1 MIILDKYF
9 HRPLFWDYSIAIIIV
24 ALVKL
29 LLTVERIKIPKE
41 ESLFSIS
48 SDIAN
53 VSFTSAGFII
63 TLVTVLVTF
72 KSNTSITKNNYTP
85 SNTLFEMFYASDLYF
100 ETIKQFMKCIKSLI
114 LISIS
119 CYFIKLF
126 ISYNKA
132 EILFLFCSAGIFIVT
147 ITLWRCLLILSKI
160 LKLQKQE

>member
-9 HRPLFWDYSIAIIIV
+9 HRPIFWDYTVASIIAAIV
-24 ALVKL
+24 EL
-29 LLTVERIKIPKE
+29 LLTVDQIEIPKE
-41 ESLFSIS
+41 ESVFSIS
-48 SDIAN
+48 SDISN
-53 VSFTSAGFII
+53 ISFTSAGFII

-72 KSNTSITKNNYTP
+72 KSNTNITKKNYSS

-100 ETIKQFMKCIKSLI
+100 ETIRQFIKCIKSLI
-114 LISIS
+114 LVSIS

-126 ISYNKA
+126 VSSNKT
-132 EILFLFCSAGIFIVT
+132 EILFLFCSAGIFVVT